1 MLWRMSDTT
10 DASSPTNTGDAIS
23 PRLSNGRFKPGHSG
37 NPGGRPKLPMAL
49 RDGMRSLADDAMRVL
64 EDALA
69 SEDERVR
76 LMAAA
81 QILDRGYGK
90 PNQTVD
96 MNARVNSADI
106 VKAGHER
113 ARALRKGSGQ

>member
-1 MLWRMSDTT
+1 MTEATT
-10 DASSPTNTGDAIS
+10 TTGDAIS
-23 PRLSNGRFKPGHSG
+23 PRLSNGRFQPGHSG
-37 NPGGRPKLPMAL
+37 NPGGRPKMPAAL
-49 RDGMRSLADDAMRVL
+49 RDGMRALADDAMQVL
-64 EDALA
+64 REAL
-69 SEDERVR
+69 SSDDERVR

-81 QILDRGYGK
+81 QIFDRGYGK

-113 ARALRKGSGQ
+113 ARALRKSPTSE

>member
-1 MLWRMSDTT
+1 MSDSTEQSPPAT
-10 DASSPTNTGDAIS
+10 DSG
-23 PRLSNGRFKPGHSG
+23 PRARNGQFRPGHSG
-37 NPGGRPKLPMAL
+37 NPGGRPKMPAAL

-64 EDALA
+64 EDALV
-69 SEDERVR
+69 SDDERVR

-113 ARALRKGSGQ
+113 ARALRKGGGQ